1 MELNNHWINIPLED
15 LTVHVI
21 GGDWGKESDFIEDGY
36 EAVACIRGSEFKHWK
51 IDFGRTAVIRKIK
64 IPSIKTRELLKGDIL
79 VEISGG
85 GPEQPVGRTVL
96 ISDTVLKQHNL
107 PIVCTNFIRMMRLA
121 PCINSVF
128 VNRYLELFYLS
139 GEVIKYQGGS
149 NNLRNLKFKD
159 YSKIN
164 IPLPSYAEQKI
175 IADKLDDL
183 LARVESI
190 KTRLENIPEIL
201 KKFRQSV
208 LSAAVS
214 GELTEERAPWQE
226 VLLKDACT
234 AIVDCPHSTPK
245 WSPSGKYCVRTT
257 AFKPFELD
265 LSEQGFV
272 DEEIYK
278 NRIKRLKP
286 IEEDILYSR
295 EGTVGIACQIPKGV
309 ELCLGQ
315 RMVLIR
321 ANDKILS
328 KYLTIVLNSNKILDI
343 VNFKIMGSTAPR
355 INLSDI
361 RVFPIPLPSILEQE
375 EIILHIEQA
384 FNYGNNIESKI
395 KKLLS
400 LINNLTQSILAKAFR
415 GELTAQWREE
425 NPELISGLNSAEA
438 LLEKITAEKLATG
451 TIKKRAKKTSH

>member
-1 MELNNHWINIPLED
+1 MSIDKFPDGWTQVTLQSIASWGSGGTPSRSQSEYYNGEIPWIKTGD
-15 LTVHVI
+15 LGPRIITQ
-21 GGDWGKESDFIEDGY
+21 
-36 EAVACIRGSEFKHWK
+36 ASEFITEAGVKNSSAK
-51 IDFGRTAVIRKIK
+51 FFTKGSVVLAMYGATIGKTSILGIDATTNQACAVGTPTAGVTSSEFLYYLLLNEKKAFIKKGKGGAQPNISQAVIK
-64 IPSIKTRELLKGDIL
+64 EH
-79 VEISGG
+79 
-85 GPEQPVGRTVL
+85 TVC
-96 ISDTVLKQHNL
+96 L
-107 PIVCTNFIRMMRLA
+107 PPT
-121 PCINSVF
+121 
-128 VNRYLELFYLS
+128 
-139 GEVIKYQGGS
+139 
-149 NNLRNLKFKD
+149 
-159 YSKIN
+159 
-164 IPLPSYAEQKI
+164 AEQKI

-190 KTRLENIPEIL
+190 KTRLEKIPEIL

-208 LSAAVS
+208 LSTAVS
-214 GELTEERAPWQE
+214 GKLTEERAPWQE
-226 VLLKDACT
+226 VLLQDACT

-272 DEEIYK
+272 DEETYK
-278 NRIKRLKP
+278 NRIQRLKP
-286 IEEDILYSR
+286 MEEDILYSR

-315 RMVLIR
+315 RMILIR
-321 ANDKILS
+321 ANDKVLS

-343 VNFKIMGSTAPR
+343 VNSKIMGSTAPR

-361 RVFPIPLPSILEQE
+361 RAFPIPLPSILEQE
-375 EIILHIEQA
+375 EVIFHVEHA
-384 FNYGNNIESKI
+384 FNYGSSIESRI
-395 KKLLS
+395 KKSLS

-438 LLEKITAEKLATG
+438 LLEKITAEKLAAG
-451 TIKKRAKKTSH
+451 TIKKRAKKSSH